1 MVPAVNEPAAISR
14 GPVTLRIS
22 GPIDIRIAEEAARR
36 LSAAVGFSSGE
47 CEEVALAVTELASNL
62 IRHAGGG
69 TLSLEPTS
77 REARQGIKIESA
89 DCGPGF
95 ADFERALTD
104 GFTTARS
111 LGTGLGAVNR
121 LMDELEYRPAATA
134 GAHIVCRRWL
144 RPRTAASAAPALDFG
159 VASRAYRHMREN
171 GDAFVICKWADKA
184 LAGVID
190 GLGHGQFAQRASQA
204 ARQYVEQHYDQ
215 PLEALFRGAGR
226 ACQAT
231 RGVVMMLVLIDA
243 GRGTFTVA
251 SVGDIEL
258 RTWGTPERLGL
269 IPRRGIV
276 GLNAPRPAIA
286 EHPFTPGTV
295 LVMHSDGL
303 GSRWEFSDFPWI
315 GHESASITAQR
326 LLTALAR
333 DDDDATVL
341 VVRYAPS

>member
-1 MVPAVNEPAAISR
+1 MTEPAAPSPA
-14 GPVTLRIS
+14 PVTMRIADA
-22 GPIDIRIAEEAARR
+22 IDVRVAEEAARR
-36 LSAAVGFSSGE
+36 LSASVGFSAGE

-69 TLSLEPTS
+69 TLSLEPAS
-77 REARQGIKIESA
+77 SEARQGIQIQSA
-89 DCGPGF
+89 DSGPGF
-95 ADFERALTD
+95 VDFERALTD
-104 GFTTARS
+104 GFSTQRS

-121 LMDELEYRPAATA
+121 LMDELEYRPAAPA

-144 RPRTAASAAPALDFG
+144 RPRTPASATLPLDFG
-159 VASRAYRHMREN
+159 VASRPYRHMPEN
-171 GDAFVICKWADKA
+171 GDAFVICKWGDKA

-190 GLGHGQFAQRASQA
+190 GLGHGQFAQRAARA
-204 ARQYVEQHYDQ
+204 ARQYIEQHHDQ

-231 RGVVMMLVLIDA
+231 RGVVMMLALIDA
-243 GRGTFTVA
+243 GRRTFTVA

-258 RTWGTPERLGL
+258 RVWGAPERLSL

-276 GLNAPRPAIA
+276 GLNAPQPATA

-303 GSRWEFSDFPWI
+303 RPRWDFSDFPWI
-315 GHESASITAQR
+315 GSESASITAQR
-326 LLTALAR
+326 LLKALAR

-341 VVRYAPS
+341 VVRSTSS